1 MMPTMVR
8 VTQAHIDAREDS
20 IVESALILFA
30 RKGIEKTTVQEIAAA
45 ADLSA
50 GAIYRYFPS
59 KEKLLEAV
67 FGHCILHQREV
78 FESEG
83 RNPASPLAALIDIG
97 RHAVNEPAD
106 DPMRALDV
114 ELTLACKRDPEGVG
128 VGRRAMRTVIT
139 EQVEQSLQRARDA
152 GEIPESVA
160 IRPLAV
166 GLMALVAGIHV
177 LQAELGDQV
186 DGEAAF
192 DAVSDLVSKGLLA
205 R

>member
-1 MMPTMVR
+1 MPSMVR

-20 IVESALILFA
+20 IVESALMLFA

-50 GAIYRYFPS
+50 GAIYRYFSS

-67 FGHCILHQREV
+67 FVHCIAHHREV
-78 FESEG
+78 FESEA
-83 RNPASPLAALIDIG
+83 RNAASPLAALIDIG

-114 ELTLACKRDPEGVG
+114 ELTLAAKRDPQGVG
-128 VGRRAMRTVIT
+128 VGRRAMRTAIT
-139 EQVEQSLQRARDA
+139 DQVEQGLLRAREA

-160 IRPLAV
+160 IHPLAV

-192 DAVSDLVSKGLLA
+192 NAVSDLVSKGLHSS
-205 R
+205 